1 MGMVILTRLRLVKVP
16 AIDGRIVIQ
25 SPSGLVRTVVVIP
38 VELRPPTI
46 FHVTDGSESRISALT
61 IEIDQYKPSV
71 ARGSSSRMASQ
82 SQPWSISFILWLLCD
97 SETPPPNHA
106 GCPSVGPVDRLILAC
121 TAWPSIG
128 TTRHAHIAT

>member
-1 MGMVILTRLRLVKVP
+1 MIIHSTILRRGEAEGMGSFPRSILNPDRPMVHSRRAKLCNASPWPSTDGHEVILTRLRLVKVLP

-61 IEIDQYKPSV
+61 IEIDP
-71 ARGSSSRMASQ
+71 
-82 SQPWSISFILWLLCD
+82 I
-97 SETPPPNHA
+97 
-106 GCPSVGPVDRLILAC
+106 
-121 TAWPSIG
+121 
-128 TTRHAHIAT
+128 